1 MWEVPFLVIYYRVFP
16 EHLSYAWYS
25 FSGVGYTIVKGAWS
39 LRQDSKHTDDT
50 LEVVINAMSRHNEDG
65 AIILDVVVQKFLFD
79 I

>member
-1 MWEVPFLVIYYRVFP
+1 M
-16 EHLSYAWYS
+16 
-25 FSGVGYTIVKGAWS
+25 KGAWG

-50 LEVVINAMSRHNEDG
+50 LEVVINAMSRDNEDG